1 MIYTDFIKP
10 KTYKPNQE
18 FENKVRLIKF
28 VYLVMIFL
36 DAQIKKIEIS
46 EITFI
51 TPENTT

>member
-18 FENKVRLIKF
+18 FEN
-28 VYLVMIFL
+28 L